1 MSEASER
8 NLEIVRRFE
17 DEFKNKENHGVV
29 DDLMSE
35 DFVHHALFPGLS
47 PGGEGVKAVGQ
58 FVVGAI
64 RDISINIDHMVSQDA
79 LVADRITARGIR
91 RDTGEP
97 ISWTENHFYRLSDGK
112 ISEWWPEGGPA
123 LD

>member
-17 DEFKNKENHGVV
+17 DEFKNKENHAVV
-29 DDLMSE
+29 DELMSE
-35 DFVHHALFPGLS
+35 DFIHHALFPGLP

-79 LVADRITARGIR
+79 LVAESNHRSGHTQRHRRADLMDRESLLPVVR
-91 RDTGEP
+91 RQD
-97 ISWTENHFYRLSDGK
+97 L
-112 ISEWWPEGGPA
+112 
-123 LD
+123 

>member
-1 MSEASER
+1 MTIFV
-8 NLEIVRRFE
+8 LT
-17 DEFKNKENHGVV
+17 DEQRSSLAAVFHE
-29 DDLMSE
+29 L
-35 DFVHHALFPGLS
+35 
-47 PGGEGVKAVGQ
+47 KAVGQ

-123 LD
+123 LG